1 MTERH
6 FAHWPE
12 GVPRHMVLPARSM
25 FDNLAETAA
34 RHGDRPA
41 IRYFG
46 RVLSY
51 ADLLARVEA
60 LAGWLQAQGVGKGD
74 RVLLAMQNAP
84 QFVIAYYGIMRAD
97 AVVVPVNPMS
107 RGGEIDWLVRDTGA
121 KLAIIGAELGAHWA
135 EAGLPLLSA
144 AYATMADPA
153 YDLPLPA
160 GLADVTEPA
169 PGTTG
174 FNDALAAGH
183 VPGPHTAGPD
193 DLALIPYSS
202 GTTGQPKGCVHT
214 HRSVMATAYG
224 GILWTDTSVDDVV
237 LCTLPLFHVT
247 GMQNSMNSPIL
258 TGSQVVMM
266 TRWDRQIA
274 ATLIQR
280 YKVNRW
286 RSITTMAID
295 LVNAPDLD
303 RDTLA
308 SLEAIGGGGAAM
320 PETIAHRLK
329 DLTGLD
335 YLEGYGLSETM
346 AATHINPPDAPRAQC
361 LGIPVMDVESLVIDP
376 DTLRPLGPDEVGEI
390 VMRGPQI
397 FRGYW
402 QNPEATKAAF
412 IEIDGKTFFRSGD
425 IGRADADGFFYMVD
439 RLKRMVN
446 ASGFKVWPAEVE
458 ALMHG
463 HLGIAEVCVIGAPDP
478 RRGETVKAV
487 VVRRDPALDAA
498 GVIAWCHETMAA
510 YKCPTVVEFVDALP
524 KSGTGKVLWRHLTE
538 QERAVQ

>member
-6 FAHWPE
+6 FAHWPQ
-12 GVPRHMVLPARSM
+12 GVPRHMTLPQRSM
-25 FDNLAETAA
+25 FDNLALTAA
-34 RHGDRPA
+34 QQGDRPA

-46 RVLSY
+46 RVLTYS
-51 ADLLARVEA
+51 DLLEKVEA
-60 LAGWLQAQGVGKGD
+60 LAGWLQAHGVAKGD

-84 QFVIAYYGIMRAD
+84 QFVISYYAIMRAD

-121 KLAIIGAELGAHWA
+121 KLAIIGTELAPHWA
-135 EAGLPLLSA
+135 EAGLPLLGA
-144 AYATMADPA
+144 TYATMADPD
-153 YDLPLPA
+153 YDLPLPK
-160 GLADVTEPA
+160 GLEGLTEPA

-174 FNDALAAGH
+174 FNAALAEGH

-202 GTTGQPKGCVHT
+202 GTTGQPKGCMHT
-214 HRSVMATAYG
+214 HRSVMATAWG
-224 GILWTDTSVDDVV
+224 GILWTQSEPTDVV
-237 LCTLPLFHVT
+237 LATLPLFHVT
-247 GMQNSMNSPIL
+247 GMQNSMNGPII
-258 TGSQVVMM
+258 TGGQVVLM
-266 TRWDRQIA
+266 TRWDRRIA
-274 ATLIQR
+274 AALIPR

-295 LVNAPDLD
+295 LVNDPDLD
-303 RDTLA
+303 PKALS

-320 PETIAHRLK
+320 PAAIAARLK
-329 DLTGLD
+329 TLTGLD

-361 LGIPVMDVESLVIDP
+361 LGIPVMDVDSEVIDP
-376 DTLRPLGPDEVGEI
+376 ETLRPLGPDEVGEI
-390 VMRGPQI
+390 VMRGPQV
-397 FRGYW
+397 FQGYW
-402 QNPEATKAAF
+402 RNPEATKAAF
-412 IEIDGKTFFRSGD
+412 VDIDGKTFFRSGD
-425 IGRADADGFFYMVD
+425 IGRCDADGFFYMVD

-463 HLGIAEVCVIGAPDP
+463 HPGIAEVCVIGAPDP

-487 VVRRDPALDAA
+487 IVRRDPALDAE
-498 GVIAWCHETMAA
+498 GVIRWCHANMAA
-510 YKCPTVVEFVDALP
+510 YKCPTLVDFVDALP
-524 KSGTGKVLWRHLTE
+524 KSGTGKVLWRELTE
-538 QERAVQ
+538 KERAAS